1 MEGNAP
7 PKQIIKLTNK
17 RLLIPLFVYSESM
30 ESAEV
35 SKLFHIKQVLID
47 DESHK
52 DELKHHN
59 KVSGNTIG
67 RLLSDEVSELK
78 RMKQYLPLHYKHQN
92 SNLPNQPAN
101 ILIMKLEGLQE
112 TVNSEMVQ
120 YLDILQRKFLHEEV
134 AAGVEDKSEY
144 IKDLKTI
151 EDRDA
156 SDTVRKEAEDRVKK
170 EVLRHGSWIG
180 HEDLLTVKM
189 FYIAKS
195 LR

>member
-1 MEGNAP
+1 
-7 PKQIIKLTNK
+7 
-17 RLLIPLFVYSESM
+17 
-30 ESAEV
+30 
-35 SKLFHIKQVLID
+35 
-47 DESHK
+47 
-52 DELKHHN
+52 
-59 KVSGNTIG
+59 
-67 RLLSDEVSELK
+67 
-78 RMKQYLPLHYKHQN
+78 MKQHLPLLHYKHQN
-92 SNLPNQPAN
+92 SDLPNQPAN

-180 HEDLLTVKM
+180 HGDLLTVKM